1 MLSNSVLP
9 EIIMQF
15 ILDLHLL
22 ILVSWLYYVRSS
34 LSDSSS
40 HTHDHPYGQCGVVL
54 CAEKY
59 F

>member
-1 MLSNSVLP
+1 
-9 EIIMQF
+9 MQF